1 MLAGGCGH
9 WKGWLELED
18 PLPTWLLDQISLCS
32 QSLTARHRTSPSKGD
47 RRRAKRKPQ
56 WVLWTSLQNHTLPL
70 FSSWPEVSPWSR
82 SLARRREL
90 GSPLEERRI
99 KGFVDILLTH
109 RHLCDLEPEIS
120 SSPVYLHWCQTFFS
134 ALLMGLPA
142 EASTSGREAQASR
155 SCHSGIN
162 QEQVLVHFFL
172 TYIAIRNQNFWL

>member
-9 WKGWLELED
+9 RKGWLELED
-18 PLPTWLLDQISLCS
+18 PLPTWPLDQISLCS
-32 QSLTARHRTSPSKGD
+32 RSLTARHWTSPRKGD

-82 SLARRREL
+82 SHARRREL

-120 SSPVYLHWCQTFFS
+120 SSPLHKLIRTGARPSFLPYWWACQQRRQLVAEKPKPFV
-134 ALLMGLPA
+134 PA
-142 EASTSGREAQASR
+142 TVELTR
-155 SCHSGIN
+155 SK
-162 QEQVLVHFFL
+162 F
-172 TYIAIRNQNFWL
+172 